1 MKTVEWKYLRGLN
14 ELYVNGKTRLKI
26 LNNSYIERI
35 IFTQKKLI
43 RYQKGNHLVLESTI
57 RFKPFYEKEFLDTF
71 LYYNKFFEESG
82 LENNSKKNFT
92 EQDLKALIFVFY
104 NKQEIKKRM
113 TTRKKLS
120 AELFRKENSKY
131 IENRP
136 SLEKAILQL
145 LEVDSFPEND
155 PKNHQWRWVVD
166 CLDPQVIVLCENLDC
181 LKVPVEY
188 KNNHIELW
196 YVGGNNTKPLL
207 DISTDKLGLP
217 IYYFCD
223 WDYNGLDI
231 YCQVKNIFREKRKDI
246 ILIEPPE
253 NAKKLPVTVKHH
265 KSKWSGEKQFSG
277 LDRSHFTSGQI
288 EAITALISEDEWI
301 EEESIDLIE
310 YLKSYLV

>member
-1 MKTVEWKYLRGLN
+1 MKTVEWKHLRGLHQ
-14 ELYVNGKTRLKI
+14 LYTEGRTRLKV
-26 LNNSYIERI
+26 LNNTYIKKI
-35 IFTQKKLI
+35 IFDQKKLI
-43 RYQKGNHLVLESTI
+43 RYQKGNHLVLESTN
-57 RFKPFYEKEFLDTF
+57 RFKVFFEREFLATF
-71 LYYNKFFEESG
+71 EYYNKFFEESG

-104 NKQEIKKRM
+104 NKGEIRNRM

-166 CLDPQVIVLCENLDC
+166 CLRPRFIVLCENLDC

-188 KNNHIELW
+188 KNNDIELW
-196 YVGGNNTKPLL
+196 YVGGNNTRPLL
-207 DISTDKLGLP
+207 DISADKLNLP

-231 YCQVKNIFREKRKDI
+231 YCQVRDIFNVKGKEI
-246 ILIEPPE
+246 VLIEPPE
-253 NAKKLPVTVKHH
+253 NSKKLPVAVKHH
-265 KSKWSGEKQFSG
+265 KSKWKNQREFSG
-277 LDRSHFTSGQI
+277 LDRNHFTKKQI
-288 EAITALISEDEWI
+288 ESIKQLISKNEWI
-301 EEESIDLIE
+301 EEESVDLIE
-310 YLKSYLV
+310 YLKHF

>member
-1 MKTVEWKYLRGLN
+1 MKTVEWKHLRGLH
-14 ELYVNGKTRLKI
+14 ELYINGKTKLKI
-26 LNNSYIERI
+26 LNNGYIERI

-43 RYQKGNHLVLESTI
+43 RYQKGNHLILESSA
-57 RFKPFYEKEFLDTF
+57 RFKSFYEQEFLETF

-104 NKQEIKKRM
+104 NKQEITKRM

-120 AELFRKENSKY
+120 VELFRKENSKY

-166 CLDPQVIVLCENLDC
+166 CLEPQVIVLCENLDC

-188 KNNHIELW
+188 KNNNIELW

-231 YCQVKNIFREKRKDI
+231 YCQVNNIFKEKGKNI
-246 ILIEPPE
+246 ILIQPPE
-253 NAKKLPVTVKHH
+253 NAKRLPVPVKHH
-265 KSKWSGEKQFSG
+265 KSRWREEKQFSG
-277 LDRSHFTSGQI
+277 LDKVHFTIGQI
-288 EAITALISEDEWI
+288 EAINSLISKDEWI

-310 YLKSYLV
+310 YLKSS

>member
-1 MKTVEWKYLRGLN
+1 MRTVEWKYLRGLH
-14 ELYVNGKTRLKI
+14 ELYVGGKTRLKI

-35 IFTQKKLI
+35 IFTQKKLV
-43 RYQKGNHLVLESTI
+43 RYQKGNHLVLECSS
-57 RFKPFYEKEFLDTF
+57 RFKPFYEKEFLETF

-104 NKQEIKKRM
+104 NKQEIKNRM

-166 CLDPQVIVLCENLDC
+166 CLEPQVIVLCENLDC

-188 KNNHIELW
+188 KKSNIELW
-196 YVGGNNTKPLL
+196 YVGGNNTRPLQ
-207 DISTDKLGLP
+207 DISADKLCLP

-223 WDYNGLDI
+223 WDFNGLDI
-231 YCQVKNIFREKRKDI
+231 YCQVREIFKGKGKDI
-246 ILIEPPE
+246 VLIEPPVD
-253 NAKKLPVTVKHH
+253 AKRLPISVKHH
-265 KSKWSGEKQFSG
+265 KSKWTPDKHLSG
-277 LDRSHFTSGQI
+277 LDREHFTMGQI
-288 EAITALISEDEWI
+288 VAIDSLISEDEWI
-301 EEESIDLIE
+301 EEESVDLIE
-310 YLKSYLV
+310 YVKSIFV